1 MSQVFGQRLEL
12 TLQDSC
18 DLRGTQN
25 SPWVLA
31 LSEPLSYAQTTSLR
45 PRNIGTRQD
54 YLRVQFV
61 MDDQSLVQI
70 SQNLLTCD
78 DSDNWNDFNQF
89 VYLDQP
95 QAKKPNQNSGS
106 W

>member
-1 MSQVFGQRLEL
+1 M
-12 TLQDSC
+12 
-18 DLRGTQN
+18 
-25 SPWVLA
+25 
-31 LSEPLSYAQTTSLR
+31 
-45 PRNIGTRQD
+45 
-54 YLRVQFV
+54 

-78 DSDNWNDFNQF
+78 DSDNWNDFKQF